1 MYRTFQLV
9 VVGLLALLFA
19 LSGLSRRFPHV
30 AWLQLFRYDRP
41 RLSAEQRAKMRQ
53 RANVYA
59 GVELILL
66 GIVVPIAYFALTV
79 MMFNEPTMLGTT
91 LALGSALVLISLGS
105 VAIWTNRR
113 RARERD

>member
-9 VVGLLALLFA
+9 VVGLFALLFA
-19 LSGLSRRFPHV
+19 LSALSRRFPHV
-30 AWLQLFRYDRP
+30 AWLQHFRYARP
-41 RLSAEQRAKMRQ
+41 RLSDEQRAKMRQ
-53 RANVYA
+53 QANVYA

-91 LALGSALVLISLGS
+91 LAFGSALVLISLGS